1 MKHDI
6 AGLWKHSD
14 AQNDQ
19 AIYRRNEL
27 EKQFQ
32 LPKRLETIIERMPAS
47 GCLADIGCDHAYVAI
62 EAVRRGKAA
71 RALACDVRKGPLQ
84 QAAEH
89 ILCAGLAG
97 KIETRLSDGL
107 EKVAPGEADTVVVAG
122 MGGPLMERILQGR
135 LTDFGHFVLS
145 PQSEIPHF
153 RRFLLTE
160 GVQIDEETMLI
171 DEGKYYVIFNVSQ
184 RVDATMKGPG
194 NLASHDVA
202 GDMSVSEDRTDS
214 KAEQA
219 ADAPVN
225 AMYVTEE
232 DFLYGGPL
240 LRRLDPV
247 LKSFLEKEKTRYEG
261 ILGQTDSAEVRTA
274 YQHCMNAL
282 EAYR

>member
-1 MKHDI
+1 M
-6 AGLWKHSD
+6 
-14 AQNDQ
+14 
-19 AIYRRNEL
+19 

-32 LPKRLETIIERMPAS
+32 LPKRLETIIERIPAS
-47 GCLADIGCDHAYVAI
+47 GCIADIGCDHAYVAI
-62 EAVRRGKAA
+62 ETVRRGKAA

-107 EKVAPGEADTVVVAG
+107 EKVAPGEADSVIIAG

-153 RRFLLTE
+153 RRFLLAE
-160 GVQIDEETMLI
+160 GMQIDEETMLI

-184 RVDATMKGPG
+184 R
-194 NLASHDVA
+194 
-202 GDMSVSEDRTDS
+202 
-214 KAEQA
+214 
-219 ADAPVN
+219 ADASSDP
-225 AMYVTEE
+225 MYVTEE

-261 ILGQTDSAEVRTA
+261 ILRQVDSDEIRTA

>member
-1 MKHDI
+1 M
-6 AGLWKHSD
+6 
-14 AQNDQ
+14 
-19 AIYRRNEL
+19 

-107 EKVAPGEADTVVVAG
+107 EKVAPGEADTVVIAG

-135 LTDFGHFVLS
+135 LADFGHFVLS

-153 RRFLLTE
+153 RRFLLAE
-160 GVQIDEETMLI
+160 GMQIDEETMLI
-171 DEGKYYVIFNVSQ
+171 DEGKYYVIFNVSK
-184 RVDATMKGPG
+184 R
-194 NLASHDVA
+194 
-202 GDMSVSEDRTDS
+202 
-214 KAEQA
+214 
-219 ADAPVN
+219 ADASSDP
-225 AMYVTEE
+225 MYVTEE
-232 DFLYGGPL
+232 DFLYGGRL

-247 LKSFLEKEKTRYEG
+247 LKSFLEKEKMRYEG

>member
-1 MKHDI
+1 M
-6 AGLWKHSD
+6 
-14 AQNDQ
+14 
-19 AIYRRNEL
+19 

-32 LPKRLETIIERMPAS
+32 LPKRLETIIERMPDS
-47 GCLADIGCDHAYVAI
+47 GCLADVGCDHAYVAI
-62 EAVRRGKAA
+62 EAVRRGRAA

-107 EKVAPGEADTVVVAG
+107 EQVAPGEADTVVVAG

-135 LTDFGHFVLS
+135 LGDFAHFVLS

-153 RRFLLTE
+153 RRFLLAE
-160 GVQIDEETMLI
+160 GMQIDEETMLI
-171 DEGKYYVIFNVSQ
+171 DEGKYYVILNVSQ
-184 RVDATMKGPG
+184 R
-194 NLASHDVA
+194 
-202 GDMSVSEDRTDS
+202 
-214 KAEQA
+214 
-219 ADAPVN
+219 ADA
-225 AMYVTEE
+225 ASSDTMYVTEE
-232 DFLYGGPL
+232 DFLYGGRL

-261 ILGQTDSAEVRTA
+261 ILRQTDSLEVRTA

>member
-1 MKHDI
+1 M
-6 AGLWKHSD
+6 
-14 AQNDQ
+14 
-19 AIYRRNEL
+19 

-32 LPKRLETIIERMPAS
+32 LPKRLETIIERMPDS
-47 GCLADIGCDHAYVAI
+47 GCLADVGCDHAYVAI
-62 EAVRRGKAA
+62 EAVRRGRAA

-135 LTDFGHFVLS
+135 LADFAHFVLS

-153 RRFLLTE
+153 RRFLLAE
-160 GVQIDEETMLI
+160 GMQIDEETMLI
-171 DEGKYYVIFNVSQ
+171 DEGKYYVILNVSQ
-184 RVDATMKGPG
+184 R
-194 NLASHDVA
+194 
-202 GDMSVSEDRTDS
+202 
-214 KAEQA
+214 
-219 ADAPVN
+219 ADA
-225 AMYVTEE
+225 AFSDSMYVTEE
-232 DFLYGGPL
+232 DFLYGGCL

-261 ILGQTDSAEVRTA
+261 ILRQTDSLEVRTA

>member
-1 MKHDI
+1 M
-6 AGLWKHSD
+6 
-14 AQNDQ
+14 
-19 AIYRRNEL
+19 

-32 LPKRLETIIERMPAS
+32 LPKRLETIIERMPDS

-62 EAVRRGKAA
+62 EAVRRGRAA

-135 LTDFGHFVLS
+135 LGDFAHFVLS

-153 RRFLLTE
+153 RRFLLAE
-160 GVQIDEETMLI
+160 GMQIDEETMLI
-171 DEGKYYVIFNVSQ
+171 DEGKYYVILNVSQ
-184 RVDATMKGPG
+184 RAAA
-194 NLASHDVA
+194 ASSD
-202 GDMSVSEDRTDS
+202 T
-214 KAEQA
+214 
-219 ADAPVN
+219 
-225 AMYVTEE
+225 MYVTEE
-232 DFLYGGPL
+232 DFLYGSRL

-261 ILGQTDSAEVRTA
+261 ILRQTDSLEVRTA

>member
-1 MKHDI
+1 M
-6 AGLWKHSD
+6 
-14 AQNDQ
+14 
-19 AIYRRNEL
+19 

-32 LPKRLETIIERMPAS
+32 LPKRLETIIERMPDS

-62 EAVRRGKAA
+62 EAVRRGRAA

-135 LTDFGHFVLS
+135 LRDFAHFVLS

-160 GVQIDEETMLI
+160 GMQIDEETMLI
-171 DEGKYYVIFNVSQ
+171 DEGKYYVILNVSK
-184 RVDATMKGPG
+184 RADAT
-194 NLASHDVA
+194 S
-202 GDMSVSEDRTDS
+202 SDS
-214 KAEQA
+214 
-219 ADAPVN
+219 
-225 AMYVTEE
+225 MYVTEE
-232 DFLYGGPL
+232 DFLYGGRL

-261 ILGQTDSAEVRTA
+261 ILRQTDSLQVRTA

>member
-1 MKHDI
+1 M
-6 AGLWKHSD
+6 
-14 AQNDQ
+14 
-19 AIYRRNEL
+19 

-47 GCLADIGCDHAYVAI
+47 GCIADIGCDHAYVAI

-71 RALACDVRKGPLQ
+71 RALACDIRKGPLQ

-107 EKVAPGEADTVVVAG
+107 EKVAPGEADSVIIAG

-135 LTDFGHFVLS
+135 LTDFAHFVLS

-153 RRFLLTE
+153 RRFLLAE
-160 GVQIDEETMLI
+160 GMQIDEETMLI
-171 DEGKYYVIFNVSQ
+171 DEGKYYVILNVS
-184 RVDATMKGPG
+184 RRAGTTEASKDAVRHIVPG
-194 NLASHDVA
+194 KTN
-202 GDMSVSEDRTDS
+202 
-214 KAEQA
+214 A
-219 ADAPVN
+219 ADAGAEAKADSDTP
-225 AMYVTEE
+225 AGGQATPASSADPMYVTEE
-232 DFLYGGPL
+232 DFLYGARL

-261 ILGQTDSAEVRTA
+261 ILRQTDSDEVRTA

>member
-1 MKHDI
+1 M
-6 AGLWKHSD
+6 
-14 AQNDQ
+14 
-19 AIYRRNEL
+19 

-47 GCLADIGCDHAYVAI
+47 DCIADIGCDHAYVAI
-62 EAVRRGKAA
+62 EAVRRRKAA

-89 ILCAGLAG
+89 ILCAGLAE
-97 KIETRLSDGL
+97 KIEPRLSDGL
-107 EKVAPGEADTVVVAG
+107 EKVAPGEADSVIIAG

-135 LTDFGHFVLS
+135 LADFGHFVLS

-153 RRFLLTE
+153 RRFLLAE
-160 GVQIDEETMLI
+160 GMQIDEETMLI

-184 RVDATMKGPG
+184 R
-194 NLASHDVA
+194 
-202 GDMSVSEDRTDS
+202 
-214 KAEQA
+214 
-219 ADAPVN
+219 ADASSDP
-225 AMYVTEE
+225 MYMTEE
-232 DFLYGGPL
+232 DFLYGGRL

-261 ILGQTDSAEVRTA
+261 ILGQTDSAEVRAA

>member
-1 MKHDI
+1 M
-6 AGLWKHSD
+6 
-14 AQNDQ
+14 
-19 AIYRRNEL
+19 

-47 GCLADIGCDHAYVAI
+47 GCIADIGCDHAYVAI

-107 EKVAPGEADTVVVAG
+107 EKVAPGEADSVIIAG

-135 LTDFGHFVLS
+135 LADFGHFVLS

-153 RRFLLTE
+153 RRFLLAE
-160 GVQIDEETMLI
+160 GMQIDEETMLI
-171 DEGKYYVIFNVSQ
+171 DEGKYYVIFNVSK
-184 RVDATMKGPG
+184 R
-194 NLASHDVA
+194 
-202 GDMSVSEDRTDS
+202 
-214 KAEQA
+214 
-219 ADAPVN
+219 ADAAEAAMASAVRRRAASSDP
-225 AMYVTEE
+225 MYVTEE

-261 ILGQTDSAEVRTA
+261 ILRQVDSDEVRTA

>member
-1 MKHDI
+1 M
-6 AGLWKHSD
+6 
-14 AQNDQ
+14 
-19 AIYRRNEL
+19 

-32 LPKRLETIIERMPAS
+32 LPKRLETIIERMPDA

-62 EAVRRGKAA
+62 EAVRRGRAA

-97 KIETRLSDGL
+97 KIETRLSDGF
-107 EKVAPGEADTVVVAG
+107 EQVAPGEADTVVVAG

-135 LTDFGHFVLS
+135 LGDFAHFVLS

-153 RRFLLTE
+153 RRFLLAE
-160 GVQIDEETMLI
+160 GMQIDEETMLI
-171 DEGKYYVIFNVSQ
+171 DEGKYYVILNVSQ
-184 RVDATMKGPG
+184 RADAT
-194 NLASHDVA
+194 S
-202 GDMSVSEDRTDS
+202 SDS
-214 KAEQA
+214 
-219 ADAPVN
+219 
-225 AMYVTEE
+225 MYVTEE
-232 DFLYGGPL
+232 DFLYGGRL

-261 ILGQTDSAEVRTA
+261 ILRQTDSLEVRTA

>member
-1 MKHDI
+1 M
-6 AGLWKHSD
+6 
-14 AQNDQ
+14 
-19 AIYRRNEL
+19 

-47 GCLADIGCDHAYVAI
+47 GCLADIGCDHAYIAI

-107 EKVAPGEADTVVVAG
+107 EKVAPGEADCVIIAG
-122 MGGPLMERILQGR
+122 MGGPLMERILQER
-135 LTDFGHFVLS
+135 LADFGHFVLS

-153 RRFLLTE
+153 RRFLLAE
-160 GVQIDEETMLI
+160 GMRIDEETMLI

-184 RVDATMKGPG
+184 R
-194 NLASHDVA
+194 
-202 GDMSVSEDRTDS
+202 
-214 KAEQA
+214 
-219 ADAPVN
+219 ADASSDP
-225 AMYVTEE
+225 MYMTEE
-232 DFLYGGPL
+232 DFLYGGRL

-261 ILGQTDSAEVRTA
+261 ILGQTDSAEVRAA
-274 YQHCMNAL
+274 YQHCMTAL

>member
-1 MKHDI
+1 M
-6 AGLWKHSD
+6 
-14 AQNDQ
+14 
-19 AIYRRNEL
+19 

-32 LPKRLETIIERMPAS
+32 LPKRLETIIERMPTS
-47 GCLADIGCDHAYVAI
+47 GCLADVGCDHAYVAI
-62 EAVRRGKAA
+62 EAVRRGRAA

-107 EKVAPGEADTVVVAG
+107 EQVAPGEADTVVVAG

-135 LTDFGHFVLS
+135 LGDFAHFVLS

-153 RRFLLTE
+153 RRFLLAE
-160 GVQIDEETMLI
+160 GMQIDEETMLI
-171 DEGKYYVIFNVSQ
+171 DEGKYYVILNVSQ
-184 RVDATMKGPG
+184 R
-194 NLASHDVA
+194 
-202 GDMSVSEDRTDS
+202 
-214 KAEQA
+214 
-219 ADAPVN
+219 ADA
-225 AMYVTEE
+225 ASSDSMYVTEE
-232 DFLYGGPL
+232 DFLYGGRL

-261 ILGQTDSAEVRTA
+261 ILRQTDSLEVRIA
-274 YQHCMNAL
+274 YQHCINAL

>member
-1 MKHDI
+1 M
-6 AGLWKHSD
+6 
-14 AQNDQ
+14 
-19 AIYRRNEL
+19 

-32 LPKRLETIIERMPAS
+32 LPKRLETIIERMPTS
-47 GCLADIGCDHAYVAI
+47 GCLADVGCDHAYVAI
-62 EAVRRGKAA
+62 EAVRRGRAA

-107 EKVAPGEADTVVVAG
+107 KQVAPGEADTVVVAG

-135 LTDFGHFVLS
+135 LGDFAHFVLS

-153 RRFLLTE
+153 RRFLLAE
-160 GVQIDEETMLI
+160 GMQIDEETMLI
-171 DEGKYYVIFNVSQ
+171 DEGKYYVILNVSQ
-184 RVDATMKGPG
+184 R
-194 NLASHDVA
+194 
-202 GDMSVSEDRTDS
+202 
-214 KAEQA
+214 
-219 ADAPVN
+219 ADA
-225 AMYVTEE
+225 ASSDSMYVTEE
-232 DFLYGGPL
+232 DFLFGGRL

-261 ILGQTDSAEVRTA
+261 ILRQTDSLEVRTA

>member
-1 MKHDI
+1 M
-6 AGLWKHSD
+6 
-14 AQNDQ
+14 
-19 AIYRRNEL
+19 

-32 LPKRLETIIERMPAS
+32 LPKRLETIIERMPDA

-62 EAVRRGKAA
+62 EAVRRGRAA

-89 ILCAGLAG
+89 ILCAGLAA

-135 LTDFGHFVLS
+135 FGDFAHFVLS

-153 RRFLLTE
+153 RRFLLAE
-160 GVQIDEETMLI
+160 GMQIDEETMLI
-171 DEGKYYVIFNVSQ
+171 DEGKYYVILNVSQ
-184 RVDATMKGPG
+184 RAAAA
-194 NLASHDVA
+194 AS
-202 GDMSVSEDRTDS
+202 DS
-214 KAEQA
+214 
-219 ADAPVN
+219 
-225 AMYVTEE
+225 MYVTEE
-232 DFLYGGPL
+232 DFLYGGRL

-261 ILGQTDSAEVRTA
+261 ILRQTDSLEVRTA

-282 EAYR
+282 EVYR

>member
-1 MKHDI
+1 M
-6 AGLWKHSD
+6 
-14 AQNDQ
+14 
-19 AIYRRNEL
+19 

-32 LPKRLETIIERMPAS
+32 LPKRLETIIERMPDS

-62 EAVRRGKAA
+62 EAVRRGRAA

-107 EKVAPGEADTVVVAG
+107 EQVAPGEADTVVVAG
-122 MGGPLMERILQGR
+122 MGGPRMERILQGR
-135 LTDFGHFVLS
+135 LRDFAHFVLS

-153 RRFLLTE
+153 RRFLLAE
-160 GVQIDEETMLI
+160 GMQIDEETMLI
-171 DEGKYYVIFNVSQ
+171 DEGKYYVILNVSKRADAAVDSVPGASADQ
-184 RVDATMKGPG
+184 RYRIEAT
-194 NLASHDVA
+194 
-202 GDMSVSEDRTDS
+202 VSEN
-214 KAEQA
+214 ALEA
-219 ADAPVN
+219 ASSDP
-225 AMYVTEE
+225 MYVTEE
-232 DFLYGGPL
+232 DFLYGGRL

-261 ILGQTDSAEVRTA
+261 ILRQTDSLEVRTA

-282 EAYR
+282 EVYR

>member
-1 MKHDI
+1 M
-6 AGLWKHSD
+6 
-14 AQNDQ
+14 
-19 AIYRRNEL
+19 

-32 LPKRLETIIERMPAS
+32 LPKRLETIIERMPDS

-62 EAVRRGKAA
+62 EAVRRGRAA

-135 LTDFGHFVLS
+135 LEDFAYFVLS

-153 RRFLLTE
+153 RRFLLAE
-160 GVQIDEETMLI
+160 GMQIDEETMLI
-171 DEGKYYVIFNVSQ
+171 DEGKYYVILNVSQ
-184 RVDATMKGPG
+184 R
-194 NLASHDVA
+194 
-202 GDMSVSEDRTDS
+202 
-214 KAEQA
+214 
-219 ADAPVN
+219 ADA
-225 AMYVTEE
+225 ASSDSMYVTEE
-232 DFLYGGPL
+232 DFLYGGCL

-261 ILGQTDSAEVRTA
+261 ILRQTDSLEVRTA

>member
-1 MKHDI
+1 M
-6 AGLWKHSD
+6 
-14 AQNDQ
+14 
-19 AIYRRNEL
+19 

-62 EAVRRGKAA
+62 EAVRRGRAA

-135 LTDFGHFVLS
+135 LGDFAHFVLS

-160 GVQIDEETMLI
+160 GMQIDEETMLI
-171 DEGKYYVIFNVSQ
+171 DEGKYYVILNVSK
-184 RVDATMKGPG
+184 RADAT
-194 NLASHDVA
+194 S
-202 GDMSVSEDRTDS
+202 SDS
-214 KAEQA
+214 
-219 ADAPVN
+219 
-225 AMYVTEE
+225 MYVTEE
-232 DFLYGGPL
+232 DFLYGGRL
-240 LRRLDPV
+240 LHRLDPV

-261 ILGQTDSAEVRTA
+261 ILRQTDSLEIRTA

>member
-1 MKHDI
+1 M
-6 AGLWKHSD
+6 
-14 AQNDQ
+14 
-19 AIYRRNEL
+19 

-32 LPKRLETIIERMPAS
+32 LPKRLETIIERMPDA

-62 EAVRRGKAA
+62 EAVRRGRAA
-71 RALACDVRKGPLQ
+71 CALACDVRKGPLQ

-135 LTDFGHFVLS
+135 LGDFAHFVLS

-153 RRFLLTE
+153 RRFLLAE
-160 GVQIDEETMLI
+160 GMQIDEETMLI
-171 DEGKYYVIFNVSQ
+171 DEGKYYVILNVSK
-184 RVDATMKGPG
+184 RADAT
-194 NLASHDVA
+194 S
-202 GDMSVSEDRTDS
+202 SDS
-214 KAEQA
+214 
-219 ADAPVN
+219 
-225 AMYVTEE
+225 MYVTEE
-232 DFLYGGPL
+232 DFLYGGRL

-261 ILGQTDSAEVRTA
+261 ILRQTDSLEVRTA

>member
-1 MKHDI
+1 M
-6 AGLWKHSD
+6 
-14 AQNDQ
+14 
-19 AIYRRNEL
+19 

-47 GCLADIGCDHAYVAI
+47 GCIADIGCDHAYVAI

-107 EKVAPGEADTVVVAG
+107 EKVAPGEADCVIIAG

-135 LTDFGHFVLS
+135 LADFGHFVLS

-160 GVQIDEETMLI
+160 GMQIDEETMLI
-171 DEGKYYVIFNVSQ
+171 DEGKYYVIFNVSK
-184 RVDATMKGPG
+184 R
-194 NLASHDVA
+194 
-202 GDMSVSEDRTDS
+202 
-214 KAEQA
+214 
-219 ADAPVN
+219 ADASSDP
-225 AMYVTEE
+225 MYMTEE
-232 DFLYGGPL
+232 DFLYGGRL
-240 LRRLDPV
+240 LHRLDPV

-261 ILGQTDSAEVRTA
+261 ILRQTDSDEVRTA

>member
-1 MKHDI
+1 M
-6 AGLWKHSD
+6 
-14 AQNDQ
+14 
-19 AIYRRNEL
+19 

-32 LPKRLETIIERMPAS
+32 LPKRLETIIERMPDS
-47 GCLADIGCDHAYVAI
+47 GCLADVGCDHAYVAI
-62 EAVRRGKAA
+62 EAVRRGRAA

-107 EKVAPGEADTVVVAG
+107 EQVAPGEADTVVVAG

-135 LTDFGHFVLS
+135 LGDFAHFVLS

-153 RRFLLTE
+153 RRFLLAE
-160 GVQIDEETMLI
+160 GMQIDEETMLI
-171 DEGKYYVIFNVSQ
+171 DEGKYYVILNVSQ
-184 RVDATMKGPG
+184 R
-194 NLASHDVA
+194 
-202 GDMSVSEDRTDS
+202 
-214 KAEQA
+214 
-219 ADAPVN
+219 ADA
-225 AMYVTEE
+225 ASSDSMYVTEE
-232 DFLYGGPL
+232 DFLFGGRL

-261 ILGQTDSAEVRTA
+261 ILRQTDSLEVRTA

>member
-1 MKHDI
+1 M
-6 AGLWKHSD
+6 
-14 AQNDQ
+14 
-19 AIYRRNEL
+19 

-62 EAVRRGKAA
+62 EAVRRGRAA

-135 LTDFGHFVLS
+135 LGDFAHFVLS

-153 RRFLLTE
+153 RRFLLAE
-160 GVQIDEETMLI
+160 GMQIDEETMLI
-171 DEGKYYVIFNVSQ
+171 DEGKYYVILNVSQ
-184 RVDATMKGPG
+184 R
-194 NLASHDVA
+194 
-202 GDMSVSEDRTDS
+202 
-214 KAEQA
+214 
-219 ADAPVN
+219 ADA
-225 AMYVTEE
+225 AASDSMYVTEE
-232 DFLYGGPL
+232 DFLYGGRL

-261 ILGQTDSAEVRTA
+261 ILRQTDSLEVRTA

>member
-1 MKHDI
+1 M
-6 AGLWKHSD
+6 
-14 AQNDQ
+14 
-19 AIYRRNEL
+19 

-32 LPKRLETIIERMPAS
+32 LPKRLETIIERMPDS

-62 EAVRRGKAA
+62 EAVRRGRAA

-135 LTDFGHFVLS
+135 LGDFAHFVLS

-160 GVQIDEETMLI
+160 GMQIDEETMLI
-171 DEGKYYVIFNVSQ
+171 DEGKYYVILNVSQ
-184 RVDATMKGPG
+184 RA
-194 NLASHDVA
+194 DVA
-202 GDMSVSEDRTDS
+202 SSDS
-214 KAEQA
+214 
-219 ADAPVN
+219 
-225 AMYVTEE
+225 MYVTEE
-232 DFLYGGPL
+232 DFLYGGRL
-240 LRRLDPV
+240 LRRLDSV

-261 ILGQTDSAEVRTA
+261 ILRQTDSLEVRTA

>member
-1 MKHDI
+1 M
-6 AGLWKHSD
+6 
-14 AQNDQ
+14 
-19 AIYRRNEL
+19 

-32 LPKRLETIIERMPAS
+32 LPKRLETIIERMPDS

-62 EAVRRGKAA
+62 EAVRRGRAA

-135 LTDFGHFVLS
+135 LRDFAHFVLS

-160 GVQIDEETMLI
+160 GMQIDEETMLI
-171 DEGKYYVIFNVSQ
+171 DEGKYYVILNVSK
-184 RVDATMKGPG
+184 RADAT
-194 NLASHDVA
+194 S
-202 GDMSVSEDRTDS
+202 SDS
-214 KAEQA
+214 
-219 ADAPVN
+219 
-225 AMYVTEE
+225 MYVTEE
-232 DFLYGGPL
+232 DFLYGGRL
-240 LRRLDPV
+240 LHRLDPV

-261 ILGQTDSAEVRTA
+261 ILRQTDSLEVRTA

>member
-1 MKHDI
+1 M
-6 AGLWKHSD
+6 
-14 AQNDQ
+14 
-19 AIYRRNEL
+19 

-32 LPKRLETIIERMPAS
+32 LPKRLETIIERMPDS

-62 EAVRRGKAA
+62 EAVRRGRAA

-107 EKVAPGEADTVVVAG
+107 EQVAPGEADTVVVAG

-135 LTDFGHFVLS
+135 LGDFAHFVLS

-153 RRFLLTE
+153 RRFLLAE
-160 GVQIDEETMLI
+160 GMQIDEETMLI
-171 DEGKYYVIFNVSQ
+171 DEGKYYVILNVSQ
-184 RVDATMKGPG
+184 R
-194 NLASHDVA
+194 
-202 GDMSVSEDRTDS
+202 
-214 KAEQA
+214 
-219 ADAPVN
+219 ADA
-225 AMYVTEE
+225 ASSDTMYVTEE
-232 DFLYGGPL
+232 DFLYGGRL

-261 ILGQTDSAEVRTA
+261 ILRQTDSLEVRTA

>member
-1 MKHDI
+1 M
-6 AGLWKHSD
+6 
-14 AQNDQ
+14 
-19 AIYRRNEL
+19 

-32 LPKRLETIIERMPAS
+32 LPKRLETIIERMPDS

-62 EAVRRGKAA
+62 EAVRRGRAA

-135 LTDFGHFVLS
+135 LGEFAHFVLS

-160 GVQIDEETMLI
+160 GMQIDEETMLI
-171 DEGKYYVIFNVSQ
+171 DEGKYYVILNVSQ
-184 RVDATMKGPG
+184 R
-194 NLASHDVA
+194 
-202 GDMSVSEDRTDS
+202 
-214 KAEQA
+214 
-219 ADAPVN
+219 ADA
-225 AMYVTEE
+225 ASSDSMYVTEE
-232 DFLYGGPL
+232 DFLYGGRL

-261 ILGQTDSAEVRTA
+261 ILRQTDSLEVRTA

>member
-1 MKHDI
+1 M
-6 AGLWKHSD
+6 
-14 AQNDQ
+14 
-19 AIYRRNEL
+19 

-32 LPKRLETIIERMPAS
+32 LPKRLETIIERMPDS

-62 EAVRRGKAA
+62 EAVRRGRAA
-71 RALACDVRKGPLQ
+71 RALACDIRKGPLQ

-135 LTDFGHFVLS
+135 LRDFAHFVLS

-160 GVQIDEETMLI
+160 GMQIDEETMLI
-171 DEGKYYVIFNVSQ
+171 DEGKYYVILNVSK
-184 RVDATMKGPG
+184 RADAT
-194 NLASHDVA
+194 S
-202 GDMSVSEDRTDS
+202 SDS
-214 KAEQA
+214 
-219 ADAPVN
+219 
-225 AMYVTEE
+225 MYVTEE
-232 DFLYGGPL
+232 DFLYGGRL
-240 LRRLDPV
+240 LQRLDPV

-261 ILGQTDSAEVRTA
+261 ILRQTDSLEVRTA

>member
-1 MKHDI
+1 M
-6 AGLWKHSD
+6 
-14 AQNDQ
+14 
-19 AIYRRNEL
+19 

-47 GCLADIGCDHAYVAI
+47 GCIADIGCDHAYVAI

-107 EKVAPGEADTVVVAG
+107 EKVAPGEADSVIIAG

-135 LTDFGHFVLS
+135 LADFGHFVLS

-153 RRFLLTE
+153 RRFLLAE
-160 GVQIDEETMLI
+160 GMQIDEETMLI

-184 RVDATMKGPG
+184 R
-194 NLASHDVA
+194 
-202 GDMSVSEDRTDS
+202 
-214 KAEQA
+214 
-219 ADAPVN
+219 ADASSDP
-225 AMYVTEE
+225 MYVTEE
-232 DFLYGGPL
+232 DFLYGGRL

-261 ILGQTDSAEVRTA
+261 ILRQTDSDEVRTA

>member
-1 MKHDI
+1 M
-6 AGLWKHSD
+6 
-14 AQNDQ
+14 
-19 AIYRRNEL
+19 

-32 LPKRLETIIERMPAS
+32 LPKRLETIIERMPDS

-135 LTDFGHFVLS
+135 LGDFAHFVLS

-153 RRFLLTE
+153 RRFLLAE
-160 GVQIDEETMLI
+160 GMQIDEETMLI
-171 DEGKYYVIFNVSQ
+171 DEGKYYVILNVSQ
-184 RVDATMKGPG
+184 R
-194 NLASHDVA
+194 
-202 GDMSVSEDRTDS
+202 
-214 KAEQA
+214 
-219 ADAPVN
+219 ADA
-225 AMYVTEE
+225 ASSDTMYVTEE
-232 DFLYGGPL
+232 DFLYGGRL

-261 ILGQTDSAEVRTA
+261 ILRQTDSLEVRTA

>member
-1 MKHDI
+1 M
-6 AGLWKHSD
+6 
-14 AQNDQ
+14 
-19 AIYRRNEL
+19 

-32 LPKRLETIIERMPAS
+32 LPKRLETIIERMPTS
-47 GCLADIGCDHAYVAI
+47 GCLADVGCDHAYVAI
-62 EAVRRGKAA
+62 EAVRRGRAA

-107 EKVAPGEADTVVVAG
+107 EQVAPGEADTVVVAG

-135 LTDFGHFVLS
+135 LGDFAHFVLS

-153 RRFLLTE
+153 RRFLLVE
-160 GVQIDEETMLI
+160 GMQIDEETMLI
-171 DEGKYYVIFNVSQ
+171 DEGKYYVILNVSQ
-184 RVDATMKGPG
+184 R
-194 NLASHDVA
+194 
-202 GDMSVSEDRTDS
+202 
-214 KAEQA
+214 
-219 ADAPVN
+219 ADA
-225 AMYVTEE
+225 ASSDSMYVTEE
-232 DFLYGGPL
+232 DFLYGGRL

-261 ILGQTDSAEVRTA
+261 ILRQTDSLEVRTA

>member
-1 MKHDI
+1 M
-6 AGLWKHSD
+6 
-14 AQNDQ
+14 
-19 AIYRRNEL
+19 

-32 LPKRLETIIERMPAS
+32 LPKRLETIIERMPDS
-47 GCLADIGCDHAYVAI
+47 GCLADVGCDHAYVAI
-62 EAVRRGKAA
+62 EAVRRGRAA

-107 EKVAPGEADTVVVAG
+107 KQVAPGEADTVVVAG

-135 LTDFGHFVLS
+135 LGDFAHFVLS

-153 RRFLLTE
+153 RRFLLAE
-160 GVQIDEETMLI
+160 GMQIDEETMLI
-171 DEGKYYVIFNVSQ
+171 DEGKYYVILNVSQ
-184 RVDATMKGPG
+184 RADT
-194 NLASHDVA
+194 AS
-202 GDMSVSEDRTDS
+202 SDS
-214 KAEQA
+214 
-219 ADAPVN
+219 
-225 AMYVTEE
+225 MYVTEE
-232 DFLYGGPL
+232 DFLFGGRL

-261 ILGQTDSAEVRTA
+261 ILRQTDSLEVRTA

>member
-1 MKHDI
+1 M
-6 AGLWKHSD
+6 
-14 AQNDQ
+14 
-19 AIYRRNEL
+19 

-47 GCLADIGCDHAYVAI
+47 GCIADIGCDHAYVAI

-107 EKVAPGEADTVVVAG
+107 EKVAPGEADTVVIAG

-135 LTDFGHFVLS
+135 LADFGHFVLS

-153 RRFLLTE
+153 RRFLLAE
-160 GVQIDEETMLI
+160 GMQIDEETMLI
-171 DEGKYYVIFNVSQ
+171 DEGKYYVIFNVSK
-184 RVDATMKGPG
+184 R
-194 NLASHDVA
+194 
-202 GDMSVSEDRTDS
+202 
-214 KAEQA
+214 
-219 ADAPVN
+219 ADASSDP
-225 AMYVTEE
+225 MYVTEE
-232 DFLYGGPL
+232 DFLYGSRL
-240 LRRLDPV
+240 LHRLDPV

>member
-1 MKHDI
+1 M
-6 AGLWKHSD
+6 
-14 AQNDQ
+14 
-19 AIYRRNEL
+19 

-32 LPKRLETIIERMPAS
+32 LPKRLETIIERMPDS

-62 EAVRRGKAA
+62 EAVRRGRAA

-135 LTDFGHFVLS
+135 LGDFAHFVLS

-153 RRFLLTE
+153 RRFLLAE
-160 GVQIDEETMLI
+160 GMQIDEETMLI
-171 DEGKYYVIFNVSQ
+171 DEGKYYVILNVSK
-184 RVDATMKGPG
+184 R
-194 NLASHDVA
+194 
-202 GDMSVSEDRTDS
+202 
-214 KAEQA
+214 
-219 ADAPVN
+219 ADA
-225 AMYVTEE
+225 ASSDSMYVTEE
-232 DFLYGGPL
+232 DFLYGGRL

-261 ILGQTDSAEVRTA
+261 ILRQTDSLDVRTA

>member
-1 MKHDI
+1 M
-6 AGLWKHSD
+6 
-14 AQNDQ
+14 
-19 AIYRRNEL
+19 

-47 GCLADIGCDHAYVAI
+47 GCIADVGCDHAYVAI

-107 EKVAPGEADTVVVAG
+107 EKVAPGEADSVIIAG

-135 LTDFGHFVLS
+135 LADFGHFVLS

-153 RRFLLTE
+153 RRFLLAE
-160 GVQIDEETMLI
+160 GMQIDEETMLI
-171 DEGKYYVIFNVSQ
+171 DEGKYYVILNVSK
-184 RVDATMKGPG
+184 R
-194 NLASHDVA
+194 
-202 GDMSVSEDRTDS
+202 
-214 KAEQA
+214 
-219 ADAPVN
+219 ADAPSDP
-225 AMYVTEE
+225 MYVTEE
-232 DFLYGGPL
+232 DFLYGGRL

-261 ILGQTDSAEVRTA
+261 ILRQTDSDEVRTA

>member
-1 MKHDI
+1 M
-6 AGLWKHSD
+6 
-14 AQNDQ
+14 
-19 AIYRRNEL
+19 

-47 GCLADIGCDHAYVAI
+47 GCIADIGCDHAYVAI

-107 EKVAPGEADTVVVAG
+107 EKVAPGEADCVIIAG
-122 MGGPLMERILQGR
+122 MGGPLMERILQER
-135 LTDFGHFVLS
+135 LADFGHFVLS

-153 RRFLLTE
+153 RRFLLAE
-160 GVQIDEETMLI
+160 GMRIDEETMLI

-184 RVDATMKGPG
+184 R
-194 NLASHDVA
+194 
-202 GDMSVSEDRTDS
+202 
-214 KAEQA
+214 
-219 ADAPVN
+219 ADASSDP
-225 AMYVTEE
+225 MYMTEE
-232 DFLYGGPL
+232 DFLYGGRL

-261 ILGQTDSAEVRTA
+261 ILGQTDSAEVRAA

>member
-1 MKHDI
+1 M
-6 AGLWKHSD
+6 
-14 AQNDQ
+14 
-19 AIYRRNEL
+19 

-62 EAVRRGKAA
+62 EAVRRGRAA

-135 LTDFGHFVLS
+135 LADFAHFVLS

-153 RRFLLTE
+153 RRFLLAE
-160 GVQIDEETMLI
+160 GMQIDEETMLI
-171 DEGKYYVIFNVSQ
+171 DEGKYYVILNVSQ
-184 RVDATMKGPG
+184 R
-194 NLASHDVA
+194 
-202 GDMSVSEDRTDS
+202 
-214 KAEQA
+214 
-219 ADAPVN
+219 ADA
-225 AMYVTEE
+225 AASDSMYVTEE
-232 DFLYGGPL
+232 DFLYGGRL

-261 ILGQTDSAEVRTA
+261 ILRQTDSLEVRTA

>member
-1 MKHDI
+1 M
-6 AGLWKHSD
+6 
-14 AQNDQ
+14 
-19 AIYRRNEL
+19 

-32 LPKRLETIIERMPAS
+32 LPKRLETIIERMPDS

-62 EAVRRGKAA
+62 EAVRRGRAA

-135 LTDFGHFVLS
+135 LRDFAHFVLS

-153 RRFLLTE
+153 RHFLLTE
-160 GVQIDEETMLI
+160 GMQIDEETMLI
-171 DEGKYYVIFNVSQ
+171 DEGKYYVILNVSK
-184 RVDATMKGPG
+184 RADAT
-194 NLASHDVA
+194 S
-202 GDMSVSEDRTDS
+202 SDS
-214 KAEQA
+214 
-219 ADAPVN
+219 
-225 AMYVTEE
+225 MYVTEE
-232 DFLYGGPL
+232 DFLYGGRL

-261 ILGQTDSAEVRTA
+261 ILRQTDSLEVRTA

>member
-1 MKHDI
+1 M
-6 AGLWKHSD
+6 
-14 AQNDQ
+14 
-19 AIYRRNEL
+19 

-32 LPKRLETIIERMPAS
+32 LPKRLETIIERMPDA

-62 EAVRRGKAA
+62 EAVRRGRAA

-89 ILCAGLAG
+89 ILCTGLAG

-135 LTDFGHFVLS
+135 LRDFAHFVLS

-160 GVQIDEETMLI
+160 GMQIDEETMLI
-171 DEGKYYVIFNVSQ
+171 DEGKYYVILNVSK
-184 RVDATMKGPG
+184 RADAT
-194 NLASHDVA
+194 S
-202 GDMSVSEDRTDS
+202 SDS
-214 KAEQA
+214 
-219 ADAPVN
+219 
-225 AMYVTEE
+225 MYVTEE
-232 DFLYGGPL
+232 DFLYGGRL
-240 LRRLDPV
+240 LHRLDPV

-261 ILGQTDSAEVRTA
+261 ILRQTDSLEVRTA